1 MDETAFGIEM
11 HRIEPSVPRQ
21 PRAVETSVSCS
32 AGSHSGADS
41 CITWGEAPTGLLHQA
56 AGGFVASSRASFASD
71 AATEVGEQH
80 PHGHSRDAISTAP
93 TLHSRSST
101 PVDRATRA
109 GAGLHGAKNRFALFW
124 AQHISVQVPGSTARD
139 HLGVYI
145 RLTVVQYHII
155 YIPTA
160 TSPKSLRT
168 MPSEI
173 DVRYATYSLFL
184 PSLYSDLESPSCA

>member
-1 MDETAFGIEM
+1 MDETALGIEM
-11 HRIEPSVPRQ
+11 HRIEPSVARQ

-32 AGSHSGADS
+32 AGGGSGGVCGADT
-41 CITWGEAPTGLLHQA
+41 CVTWGEPPTGLGGGGLHQA

-80 PHGHSRDAISTAP
+80 PHGYSRDAISTAP

-124 AQHISVQVPGSTARD
+124 AQHISVRVPGSGARD

-145 RLTVVQYHII
+145 RLTVGPISCI
-155 YIPTA
+155 YTHCNLPKDLSTQC
-160 TSPKSLRT
+160 SPK
-168 MPSEI
+168 
-173 DVRYATYSLFL
+173 
-184 PSLYSDLESPSCA
+184 